1 MLVLFI
7 KQRREYEQVWE
18 GVGVGNQEFCQGDV
32 EFEVSGNV
40 RWAVECRNPEF
51 Q

>member
-1 MLVLFI
+1 MVAPSIKVSDTGEDSGLV
-7 KQRREYEQVWE
+7 
-18 GVGVGNQEFCQGDV
+18 VGNQEFCQGDV
-32 EFEVSGNV
+32 EFEVSGNL